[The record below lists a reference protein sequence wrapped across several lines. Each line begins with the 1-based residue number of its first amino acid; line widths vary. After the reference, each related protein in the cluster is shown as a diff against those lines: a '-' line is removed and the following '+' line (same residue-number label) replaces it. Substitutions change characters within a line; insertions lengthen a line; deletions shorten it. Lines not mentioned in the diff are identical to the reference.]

1 MDPLPRRPIPS
12 PVGPAPAPAPA
23 PAADA
28 AAPAVRRQGG
38 MTITRAA
45 PRPAAGAAPATPTA
59 AATVPPPAAPAAA
72 TRPALQMPALPQL
85 GLPAAR
91 PRIGLCMIVKDE
103 ATVIG
108 RCLRSVA
115 PLIDRYTLVDTGSS
129 DGTQDVVRAVAA
141 ELGLPGELHERPWR
155 DFGHNRSEAL
165 DLARPHS
172 DYLLVIDAD
181 EILALPPGWTL
192 PQPLNAPAYSLRM
205 HDGTLRYLRTSL
217 VDARLPWRYIGVLH
231 EYIDCGKAIH
241 PVELDGP
248 HVIYTRDGARARNPN
263 KSREDAQVLEAALR
277 SEPGNTRYQFYLAQ
291 SWMGAGELE
300 RALDA
305 YEARVAMGGWD
316 QEVWCAMY
324 LAARL
329 RERLARPAAEVIDA
343 YLRAYD
349 FRPSRAEVPVALAG
363 YLRRAG
369 RWASARAVIV
379 DAMRLKP
386 GGDHLF
392 VESDC
397 YGWRRLDELSLILMQ
412 TGEKPAARTLLLRA
426 LNEGSVPAGQVEAVK
441 ARLAACG

>member
-12 PVGPAPAPAPA
+12 PVGPAPAPKPAPAPPAAAPA
-23 PAADA
+23 PAA
-28 AAPAVRRQGG
+28 RSQGG

-45 PRPAAGAAPATPTA
+45 PRTPAA
-59 AATVPPPAAPAAA
+59 AAPAADA
-72 TRPALQMPALPQL
+72 SAPPAAAKRPALQMPALPQL

-91 PRIGLCMIVKDE
+91 PRIGLCMIVKNE

-129 DGTQDVVRAVAA
+129 DGTQEVVRAVAA

-165 DLARPHS
+165 ALARPHS

-181 EILALPPGWTL
+181 EILSLPPGWTL
-192 PQPLNAPAYSLRM
+192 PQPLDAPAYSLRM

-217 VDARLPWRYIGVLH
+217 VDARLPWRYVGVLH
-231 EYIDCGKAIH
+231 EYIDCGQAIQ
-241 PVELDGP
+241 PIELDGL

-277 SEPGNTRYQFYLAQ
+277 AEPGNTRYQFYLAQ

-305 YEARVAMGGWD
+305 YEARATMGGWD

-324 LAARL
+324 LAACL

-349 FRPSRAEVPVALAG
+349 FRPGRAEVPVALAS

-386 GGDHLF
+386 GSDHLF

-426 LNEGSVPAGQVEAVK
+426 LNEGGVPAGQVEAVK

>member
-1 MDPLPRRPIPS
+1 MDPLPRRPLPS
-12 PVGPAPAPAPA
+12 PVGPAPAPKAAPA
-23 PAADA
+23 PATPP
-28 AAPAVRRQGG
+28 PAVRSQGG
-38 MTITRAA
+38 MTITRAT
-45 PRPAAGAAPATPTA
+45 PRPAAAPPAAAPATP
-59 AATVPPPAAPAAA
+59 PAAPR
-72 TRPALQMPALPQL
+72 RPALQMPALPQL

-115 PLIDRYTLVDTGSS
+115 PLIDRYTLVDTGSR
-129 DGTQDVVRAVAA
+129 DGTQDAIRAVAA
-141 ELGLPGELHERPWR
+141 ELGLPGEVHERPWR

-181 EILALPPGWTL
+181 EILSLPAGWTL
-192 PQPLNAPAYSLRM
+192 PQPLDAPAYSLRM
-205 HDGTLRYLRTSL
+205 HDGALRYLRTSL
-217 VDARLPWRYIGVLH
+217 VDARLPWRYVGVLH
-231 EYIDCGKAIH
+231 EYIDCGQAIH
-241 PVELDGP
+241 PVELAGP

-263 KSREDAQVLEAALR
+263 KSREDAEVLAAALQA
-277 SEPGNTRYQFYLAQ
+277 EPGNTRYQFYLAQ

-305 YEARVAMGGWD
+305 YEARAAMGGWD

-329 RERLARPAAEVIDA
+329 RERLGRPAAEVIDA

-349 FRPSRAEVPVALAG
+349 FRPHRAEVPVALAG

-369 RWASARAVIV
+369 RWASARALIV

-386 GGDHLF
+386 GSDHLF

-412 TGEKPAARTLLLRA
+412 TGERPAARTLLLRA
-426 LNEGSVPAGQVEAVK
+426 LNEGGVPTEQVEAVK
-441 ARLAACG
+441 ARIAACAG

>member
-1 MDPLPRRPIPS
+1 MDPLPRRPLPS
-12 PVGPAPAPAPA
+12 PVGPAPAPKAAPA
-23 PAADA
+23 PATPP
-28 AAPAVRRQGG
+28 PAVRSQGG
-38 MTITRAA
+38 MTITRAT
-45 PRPAAGAAPATPTA
+45 PRPAAAPPAAAPATP
-59 AATVPPPAAPAAA
+59 PAAPR
-72 TRPALQMPALPQL
+72 RPALQMPALPQL

-115 PLIDRYTLVDTGSS
+115 PLIDRYTIVDTGSG
-129 DGTQDVVRAVAA
+129 DGTQDAIRAAAA
-141 ELGLPGELHERPWR
+141 ELGLPGEVHERPWR

-181 EILALPPGWTL
+181 EILSLPAGWTL
-192 PQPLNAPAYSLRM
+192 PQPLDAPAYSLRM
-205 HDGTLRYLRTSL
+205 HDGALRYLRTSL
-217 VDARLPWRYIGVLH
+217 VDARLPWRYVGVLH
-231 EYIDCGKAIH
+231 EYIDCGQAIH

-263 KSREDAQVLEAALR
+263 KSREDAEVLAAALQA
-277 SEPGNTRYQFYLAQ
+277 EPGNTRYQFYLAQ

-305 YEARVAMGGWD
+305 YEARAAMGGWD

-329 RERLARPAAEVIDA
+329 RERLGRPAAEVIDA

-349 FRPSRAEVPVALAG
+349 FRPHRAEVPVALAG

-369 RWASARAVIV
+369 RWASARALIV

-386 GGDHLF
+386 GSDHLF

-412 TGEKPAARTLLLRA
+412 TGERPAARTLLLRA
-426 LNEGSVPAGQVEAVK
+426 LNEGGVPTEQVEAVK
-441 ARLAACG
+441 ARIAACAG

>member
-1 MDPLPRRPIPS
+1 
-12 PVGPAPAPAPA
+12 
-23 PAADA
+23 
-28 AAPAVRRQGG
+28 
-38 MTITRAA
+38 MTITRAT
-45 PRPAAGAAPATPTA
+45 PRPAAAPPAAAPATP
-59 AATVPPPAAPAAA
+59 PAAPR
-72 TRPALQMPALPQL
+72 RPALQMPALPQL

-115 PLIDRYTLVDTGSS
+115 PLIDRYTIVDTGSG
-129 DGTQDVVRAVAA
+129 DGTQDAIRAAAA
-141 ELGLPGELHERPWR
+141 ELGLPGEVHERPWR

-181 EILALPPGWTL
+181 EILSLPAGWTL
-192 PQPLNAPAYSLRM
+192 PQPLDAPAYSLRM
-205 HDGTLRYLRTSL
+205 HDGALRYLRTSL
-217 VDARLPWRYIGVLH
+217 VDARLPWRYVGVLH
-231 EYIDCGKAIH
+231 EYIDCGQAIH

-263 KSREDAQVLEAALR
+263 KSREDAEVLAAALQA
-277 SEPGNTRYQFYLAQ
+277 EPGNTRYQFYLAQ

-305 YEARVAMGGWD
+305 YEARAAMGGWD

-329 RERLARPAAEVIDA
+329 RERLGRPAAEVIDA

-349 FRPSRAEVPVALAG
+349 FRPHRAEVPVALAG

-369 RWASARAVIV
+369 RWASARALIV

-386 GGDHLF
+386 GSDHLF

-412 TGEKPAARTLLLRA
+412 TGERPAARTLLLRA
-426 LNEGSVPAGQVEAVK
+426 LNEGGVPTEQVEAVK
-441 ARLAACG
+441 ARIAACAG